1 MPTLYLLRHGAL
13 LPNPERRFIGQRDVP
28 LSGRGRR
35 QALFWRREL
44 ASVPFQAAWTSDLPR
59 CLEMASLILQG
70 RPLAAEPEPAFRE
83 IALGSWDGLTMQEVE
98 ARFPGAAAERGGDFW
113 HYVPRG
119 GESFAMLA
127 RRVLAALLRR
137 LEALPPAGT
146 ALLVAHAGVNRIV
159 LMRYLALGMEDF
171 FSLPQPYGACTVL
184 SGSMEDFR
192 TMAALPEE
200 RA

>member
-28 LSGRGRR
+28 LSEQGRR

-44 ASVPFQAAWTSDLPR
+44 ASVPFHAVWTSDLPR
-59 CLEMASLILQG
+59 CREMTSLILQG
-70 RPLAAEPEPAFRE
+70 RPLAADPDPAFRE

-98 ARFPGAAAERGGDFW
+98 ARFPGSIAERGGDFW

-127 RRVLAALLRR
+127 RRVLAALLLR
-137 LEALPPAGT
+137 LEALPPGGS

-171 FSLPQPYGACTVL
+171 FSLPQPHGACTVL
-184 SGSMEDFR
+184 AGSMEDFR
-192 TMAALPEE
+192 AMAVLPEE
-200 RA
+200 YA